1 MLLNDTSY
9 VDSVRVCVHAKSCM
23 CVVCVCGCVFALT
36 DLVPD
41 LLRLQSS
48 MMPNFHSEDGGSR
61 FLQNGGTCLP
71 DYMASHTDIWWHEC
85 HQILSLFKLI

>member
-1 MLLNDTSY
+1 MFT
-9 VDSVRVCVHAKSCM
+9 
-23 CVVCVCGCVFALT
+23 LT

-48 MMPNFHSEDGGSR
+48 MINFHSEDRGSR

-71 DYMASHTDIWWHEC
+71 DYMASHPHIRQH
-85 HQILSLFKLI
+85 

>member
-9 VDSVRVCVHAKSCM
+9 INSVRG
-23 CVVCVCGCVFALT
+23 CVCFLIMFALT

-48 MMPNFHSEDGGSR
+48 MMTNFHSEDRGSR

-71 DYMASHTDIWWHEC
+71 DYMASHTEIWWHEC
-85 HQILSLFKLI
+85 HQILSLFKSI